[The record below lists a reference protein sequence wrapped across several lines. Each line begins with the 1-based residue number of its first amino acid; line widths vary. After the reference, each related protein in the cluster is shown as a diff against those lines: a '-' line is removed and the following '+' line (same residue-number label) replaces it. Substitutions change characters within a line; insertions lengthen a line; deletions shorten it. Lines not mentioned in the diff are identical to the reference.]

1 MSPIELLWTAKNE
14 NFGRFWGNLQVLG
27 RSSDFGKIFRFW
39 ENSQIFGKF
48 SKFRKIL
55 RISENSQNFGKISDL
70 VGLYQSGHVS
80 SSH

>member
-1 MSPIELLWTAKNE
+1 MSPIELFWTAKNE

-55 RISENSQNFGKISDL
+55 RISEKSQIW
-70 VGLYQSGHVS
+70 
-80 SSH
+80 